1 MIEIKNIGFAVKD
14 KCLVQDVSYTFLPGN
29 CYMLCGPNGA
39 GKSTLMKL
47 LSLELPPRTGEILY
61 NGKPVNPKHKE
72 EYAKYRAVLSQNVD
86 ISFPLSV
93 EEVIMMGR
101 YPHFEVR
108 PAKKDFEICEEVMEQ
123 LGVTIFR
130 KRNYLTLSG
139 GEKQRVQF
147 ARVLVQIWET
157 PENGNRFLLLDEPI
171 SSLDLK
177 YQFDFLHHVKKFI
190 NDKTIV
196 IAILHD
202 LNLALNY
209 ADEVLLLD
217 HSRLFTSGKP
227 ADVLQPANISK
238 VFKVDST
245 LHHLPG
251 AQLLWVNKK

>member
-1 MIEIKNIGFAVKD
+1 MIEIRNVGFAVKD
-14 KCLVQDVSYTFLPGN
+14 KWLVQDVSYKFLPGN

-47 LSLELPPRTGEILY
+47 ISLELPPRTGEILY
-61 NGKPVNPKHKE
+61 NDKTTNPKNKE
-72 EYAKYRAVLSQNVD
+72 EYAKYRAVLSQNVE

-108 PAKKDFEICEEVMEQ
+108 PTKKDFDICEEVMEQ
-123 LGVTIFR
+123 LGVSIFR

-177 YQFDFLHHVKKFI
+177 YQFDFLHHVQKFI

-217 HSRLFTSGKP
+217 QSKLFTSGKP
-227 ADVLQPANISK
+227 AEVLQPTNISK
-238 VFKVDST
+238 VFKVEST
-245 LHHLPG
+245 LHQLPG
-251 AQLLWVNKK
+251 SRLLWVNKK

>member
-1 MIEIKNIGFAVKD
+1 
-14 KCLVQDVSYTFLPGN
+14 
-29 CYMLCGPNGA
+29 
-39 GKSTLMKL
+39 
-47 LSLELPPRTGEILY
+47 
-61 NGKPVNPKHKE
+61 
-72 EYAKYRAVLSQNVD
+72 
-86 ISFPLSV
+86 
-93 EEVIMMGR
+93 MMGR

-108 PAKKDFEICEEVMEQ
+108 PTKKDFDICEEVMEQ
-123 LGVTIFR
+123 LGVGIFR

-177 YQFDFLHHVKKFI
+177 YQFDFLHHVQKFI

-217 HSRLFTSGKP
+217 QSKLFTSGKP
-227 ADVLQPANISK
+227 AEVLQPTNISK
-238 VFKVDST
+238 VFKVEST
-245 LHHLPG
+245 LHQLPG
-251 AQLLWVNKK
+251 SRLLWVNKK